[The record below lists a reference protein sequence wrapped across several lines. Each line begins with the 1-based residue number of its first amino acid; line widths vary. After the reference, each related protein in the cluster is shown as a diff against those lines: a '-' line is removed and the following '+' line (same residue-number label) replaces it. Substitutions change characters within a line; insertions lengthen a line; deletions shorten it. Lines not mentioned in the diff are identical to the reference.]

1 MFVSKQSM
9 DLVDF
14 NSIYFFHAV
23 EVNGVPRGPNTI
35 YSQSSKYI
43 PLCSAKERRNE

>member
-1 MFVSKQSM
+1 MFVSKQLM

-23 EVNGVPRGPNTI
+23 EVNGVPILFTHNLQNI
-35 YSQSSKYI
+35 F
-43 PLCSAKERRNE
+43 LCVQRKKEGMSEQ